1 MLKGCQN
8 YIVQPALS
16 RDLNYKLITTML
28 DLPIIGEPP
37 TEPSIEGESVGNTK
51 GTYAFVSLGC
61 PKNLVD
67 SEKMLGSLALDGYSL
82 VNNPDGADFVIV
94 NTCGFIDESRKES
107 KAVIQEMLDLKT
119 NGKTKGVIVAG
130 CLPERVGGSLLEEMP
145 EIDHIVGVF
154 GRDEITRVAD
164 RLVGGLKE
172 QRELFRPAAIR
183 ALDDRARLR
192 ITPRHY
198 AYLKISEGCDRTCT
212 FCSIPSMRGKH
223 VTKPIEM
230 VIEEA
235 KELAADG
242 VRELILVA
250 QDTTYYG
257 MDYYG
262 EVRLV
267 QLLDELEKVEGVDW
281 IRLMYL
287 YPVNFTDELIDKI
300 AGSTKILPYL
310 DMPLQHINSRVLKR
324 MQRRVNREKTIE
336 LVQKLR
342 DRVPNLILRT
352 TFIVGFPG
360 ETEEQFEELRE
371 FVKETHFERMGVFP
385 YSVEPGTPA
394 VKLDEHLAED
404 VKLQRQEALMT
415 AQQQLAFDWG
425 QSMVD
430 YELDCIIDSPTD
442 DPNVWIGRTYAD
454 APEIDGVV
462 YIQAENLEVG
472 QMIPVTIVESREYDL
487 VAVPSESEID

>member
-1 MLKGCQN
+1 MD
-8 YIVQPALS
+8 S
-16 RDLNYKLITTML
+16 
-28 DLPIIGEPP
+28 LPIIDLSEQSPP
-37 TEPSIEGESVGNTK
+37 HNAEDPENTK

-67 SEKMLGSLALDGYSL
+67 SEKMLGTLALDGYSL
-82 VNNPDGADFVIV
+82 VNNPEGADFVIV

-107 KAVIQEMLDLKT
+107 KAVIQEMIDLKSE
-119 NGKTKGVIVAG
+119 GKTKGVIVAG
-130 CLPERVGGSLLEEMP
+130 CLPERVGGSLLDEMP

-164 RLVGGLKE
+164 RLVGGQKE

-192 ITPRHY
+192 ITPGHY

-230 VIEEA
+230 VVEEA

-267 QLLDELEKVEGVDW
+267 QLLDEIEKVEGIDW

-300 AGSTKILPYL
+300 AGSSKVIPYL

-342 DRVPNLILRT
+342 ERVPNLVLRT

-385 YSVEPGTPA
+385 YSIEPGTPA
-394 VKLDEHLAED
+394 VKLDDHLPDD
-404 VKLQRQEALMT
+404 VKQQRQADLMA
-415 AQQQLAFDWG
+415 AQQELAFDWG
-425 QSMVD
+425 RSMVD
-430 YELDCIIDSPTD
+430 YELDCIIDSATD
-442 DPNVWIGRTYAD
+442 DPNLWIGRTYAD

-462 YIQAENLEVG
+462 YIQGENLEIG
-472 QMIPVTIVESREYDL
+472 QMIPVTIVESRDYDL
-487 VAVPSESEID
+487 VAVPSEVE